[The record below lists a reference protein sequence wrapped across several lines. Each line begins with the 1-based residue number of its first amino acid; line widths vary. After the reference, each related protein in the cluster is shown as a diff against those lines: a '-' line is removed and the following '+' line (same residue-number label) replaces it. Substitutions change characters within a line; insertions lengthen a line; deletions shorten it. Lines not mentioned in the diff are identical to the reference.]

1 MALYLD
7 TETPPIARGRL
18 AQQPICVQWALGGDT
33 VQVDLWKAWTPALDA
48 SEIVGANI
56 AYDLACIC
64 VGTPELIPEVFKA
77 YDEGRVRDILLDGKL
92 LDIAAGEYEHRQTKG
107 WSLAE
112 LARRAG
118 LRIDKDDDDETGNGS
133 WRLRFQE
140 LATVPVAHWPEGAR
154 VYAALD
160 VEATRTVHLWQQ
172 ARRAEWQ
179 RTYGLDP
186 LAPGHSAHAAASAFA
201 LHLMSCQGICTDRAT
216 VERVSAR
223 LEAHL
228 GRIGKRLQRATL
240 VRSNGTR
247 DTKRA
252 QVYMERVCAR
262 AKREVERTPTGQPK
276 IDRDQAILSGSR
288 VLEMYAEYSGA
299 SLLRGRLERLKQGY
313 ELPLQTRFDPLKETG
328 RTSSTQPGAPLV
340 GEQLQNFPRAAGV
353 TPAERKRERGYV
365 DKHGV
370 QHAPEWFE
378 GIRECFMP
386 PPGFTFIVVDYP
398 SAELYSF
405 AQLCKKLF
413 GFSDTGDLLLAGKD
427 LHIHFAMASL
437 DRAYES
443 FNKKAD
449 KFHRDRA
456 KPAQYGFRGGMGPDK
471 FILYSRKQYNVN
483 FTRPEAVETK
493 ARWTATYA
501 DAKEYLQWIGRQL
514 GDRDT
519 FTYVHPVTG
528 FVRGG
533 CYYSS
538 GANHGFQHL
547 TAYGAKAAA
556 YQVTRACFTP
566 SSDMWGCRPWNFP
579 HDEIVTVAPLESAAE
594 AAEEQARIMEEAF
607 NAYHPDYPLKCEPV
621 LTSVWSKSAEAVR
634 VNGRL
639 VPWAPPEVAA

>member
-1 MALYLD
+1 MTLYLD

-18 AQQPICVQWALGGDT
+18 AQRPVCVQWAFHGDEP
-33 VQVDLWKAWTPALDA
+33 QVDLWKDWTPALDA
-48 SEIVGANI
+48 REIVGANT
-56 AYDLACIC
+56 AYDMACIC
-64 VGTPELIPEVFKA
+64 VGSPELIPEVFKA
-77 YDEGRVRDILLDGKL
+77 YDEGRVRDVLLDGKL

-107 WSLAE
+107 WNLKE

-118 LRIDKDDDDETGNGS
+118 VAMDKGDDDEGDGSGS
-133 WRLRFQE
+133 WRLRFAE
-140 LATVPVAHWPEGAR
+140 LATVPVAYWPEGAR
-154 VYAALD
+154 AYAALD
-160 VEATRTVHLWQQ
+160 VTATRAVHQWQQ
-172 ARRAEWQ
+172 ARRAEWVKN
-179 RTYGLDP
+179 YGLDP

-201 LHLMSCQGICTDRAT
+201 LHLMSCQGICTDKAT

-223 LEAHL
+223 LELHL
-228 GRIGKRLQRATL
+228 GRIGARLQRATL
-240 VRSNGTR
+240 VRSNGSR

-252 QVYMERVCAR
+252 QAYMERVCAK
-262 AKREVERTPTGQPK
+262 AEREVVRTPTGMPQMDK
-276 IDRDQAILSGSR
+276 DQAILSGSKL
-288 VLEMYAEYSGA
+288 LELYAEYSGA

-313 ELPLQTRFDPLKETG
+313 DLPLQSRFDPLKETG
-328 RTSSTQPGAPLV
+328 RTSSTQPGEPLV

-353 TPAERKRERGYV
+353 TPAEKKRERQG
-365 DKHGV
+365 
-370 QHAPEWFE
+370 EWFE

-386 PPGFTFIVVDYP
+386 PAGYTFIVVDYP

-405 AQLCKKLF
+405 AQVCKKLF

-437 DRAYES
+437 GRAYES
-443 FNKKAD
+443 YDKKVD

-483 FTRPEAVETK
+483 FTRPEAVYTK
-493 ARWTATYA
+493 QLWTNTYA
-501 DAKEYLQWIGRQL
+501 DAREYLSWTGRQL

-519 FTYVHPVTG
+519 FTYVHPVTD

-566 SSDMWGCRPWNFP
+566 SSPLWGCRPWNFP
-579 HDEIVTVAPLESAAE
+579 HDEIVTVAPLEVAAE

-607 NAYHPDYPLKCEPV
+607 NAYHPDFPLKCEAV
-621 LTSVWSKSAEAVR
+621 LTNVWSKSAEPVR
-634 VNGRL
+634 VGGRL
-639 VPWAPPEVAA
+639 VPWTPPEAA